1 MTDIYDF
8 LRLRLQPG
16 EFLEVKNEISL
27 LLAASYHNGYAEGYF
42 NGNSEGYDDG
52 LVKGN
57 I

>member
-42 NGNSEGYDDG
+42 NGSSEGYDDG
-52 LVKGN
+52 VVNGS